1 MAVTRTW
8 EVPGAA
14 TKNAQDIQSKGL
26 SHEEA
31 ALLYYLLTSATE
43 AVLKGDADRYE
54 SASNVPLKILRSEYP
69 GSSWRSVTAKE
80 RIALVT

>member
-1 MAVTRTW
+1 MPRPKTH
-8 EVPGAA
+8 
-14 TKNAQDIQSKGL
+14 KISIQTKGL

-31 ALLYYLLTSATE
+31 ALLYYLLTSVTE
-43 AVLKGDADRYE
+43 AVLKGDSDRYE